1 MAVPSQSVSRQGRSA
16 PSSTP
21 AAQVTVTHVEKAA
34 ATFTVPSSTR
44 ATVTREAPAGT
55 GTDTGDDAQ
64 LTEISSFDQLG
75 PKPTRI
81 VAGGGALHSSS
92 AQETQGCGSPG
103 AGEGGLGSL
112 SVGRRHPSSSSTD
125 VFRLA

>member
-1 MAVPSQSVSRQGRSA
+1 MAVPSQSVSRQGTSA
-16 PSSTP
+16 PSATP

-64 LTEISSFDQLG
+64 LTDISSFDQLG
-75 PKPTRI
+75 PKPTRML
-81 VAGGGALHSSS
+81 AGGR
-92 AQETQGCGSPG
+92 PW
-103 AGEGGLGSL
+103 
-112 SVGRRHPSSSSTD
+112 HPSSPTD
-125 VFRLA
+125 TRACAPPRA

>member
-16 PSSTP
+16 RSSTP

-64 LTEISSFDQLG
+64 LTEISPFDQLG
-75 PKPTRI
+75 PKPTRML
-81 VAGGGALHSSS
+81 AGGRPWYPSS
-92 AQETQGCGSPG
+92 ATNTRCLAP
-103 AGEGGLGSL
+103 AGGTRGGTG
-112 SVGRRHPSSSSTD
+112 
-125 VFRLA
+125 VFPCCSAAL

>member
-34 ATFTVPSSTR
+34 ATFTVPSSRR
-44 ATVTREAPAGT
+44 ATVTREAPAGR

-64 LTEISSFDQLG
+64 LTEISPFDQLG

-81 VAGGGALHSSS
+81 VAGGRAWYSPPATDTQRVAPAGAR
-92 AQETQGCGSPG
+92 
-103 AGEGGLGSL
+103 EGGTAILPLCG
-112 SVGRRHPSSSSTD
+112 
-125 VFRLA
+125 

>member
-81 VAGGGALHSSS
+81 VAGGGAWCPSS
-92 AQETQGCGSPG
+92 ATNTTCLGPRWRARGGPG
-103 AGEGGLGSL
+103 FFPVWL
-112 SVGRRHPSSSSTD
+112 RT
-125 VFRLA
+125 

>member
-16 PSSTP
+16 RSSTP

-75 PKPTRI
+75 PKTTRI
-81 VAGGGALHSSS
+81 VAGRWRLGPPS
-92 AQETQGCGSPG
+92 APAHTRLQPLWCP
-103 AGEGGLGSL
+103 
-112 SVGRRHPSSSSTD
+112 RRG
-125 VFRLA
+125 

>member
-81 VAGGGALHSSS
+81 VAGGGAWDPPS
-92 AQETQGCGSPG
+92 GPNPR
-103 AGEGGLGSL
+103 GLGPA
-112 SVGRRHPSSSSTD
+112 RRRRGGKGIFPLCSTM
-125 VFRLA
+125 L

>member
-75 PKPTRI
+75 PKPRRV
-81 VAGGGALHSSS
+81 VARREAIAQPS
-92 AQETQGCGSPG
+92 ATDTPVFAAPRGD
-103 AGEGGLGSL
+103 EGGP
-112 SVGRRHPSSSSTD
+112 R
-125 VFRLA
+125 